1 MLMRGLAVSMNHD
14 DLEWWPRQLRE
25 IFAAIGNVMADKRLR
40 PEMLKEARLPDSQF
54 TVSHV
59 SGSEIGQRKGY
70 YLIATKGGQW
80 KLQSGMLERLSR
92 SAAERARQQTHA
104 TT

>member
-25 IFAAIGNVMADKRLR
+25 IFAAIR

-80 KLQSGMLERLSR
+80 KLQSGMLERLLR